1 MNENLFFS
9 IIINNYNYAQYIEA
23 CIESVFA
30 QTYKN
35 YELIVVDDGST
46 DHSCAIIDRYA
57 DQLIAIRKENGGQ
70 GSAYNVGFAQ
80 ASGDLVLFLDADD
93 LLLPHALEVISNAW
107 VQGAAKLHY
116 KLEIID
122 ENGQRSGVS
131 FPDFLDEGDVRS
143 SLAKFGSY
151 ASPPAS
157 GNVYSR
163 QALDNILPMESDD
176 WRIAA
181 DSYTIFLSPYSGNV
195 IAVPDTL
202 GLYRIDYSKKTDLAS
217 QLVFNNSP
225 STPWDSY
232 SRAVF
237 TARKIC
243 HIACNKYGADAF
255 SKLESPPV
263 LKLRAI
269 SFRIFRKKHVINDD
283 GFLKIIFSLIQSL
296 SNWSPYSFK
305 MKVQVFLWFIMLM
318 LSPRCISVFLAKL
331 TIKK

>member
-1 MNENLFFS
+1 MKFS
-9 IIINNYNYAQYIEA
+9 IIINNYNYAQYIVE
-23 CIESVFA
+23 CIESVLA

-35 YELIVVDDGST
+35 YELIIVDDGST
-46 DHSCAIIDRYA
+46 DHSCAIIDRYS
-57 DQLIAIRKENGGQ
+57 DKAIVIKKENGGQ

-131 FPDFLDEGDVRS
+131 FPDFLDEGDVRP

-232 SRAVF
+232 SRSIL
-237 TARKIC
+237 TSKKINDE
-243 HIACNKYGADAF
+243 IIKKYSNECF
-255 SKLESPPV
+255 CLLESPSI
-263 LKLRAI
+263 LKLRVI
-269 SFRIFRKKHVINDD
+269 SYKLFRDKHAVVDD
-283 GFLKIIFSLIQSL
+283 NYLKILLSLFRSL
-296 SNWSPYSFK
+296 FIWKPYSFI
-305 MKVQVFLWFIMLM
+305 MKIKVLTWFLLLILSSQMLAIR
-318 LSPRCISVFLAKL
+318 LVKL
-331 TIKK
+331 TVKR